1 MEEETCRP
9 GRRAWRRTAMRKW
22 TVGEVM
28 TADVVAVPEDATYR
42 TIVDLLAERRI
53 SAVPVVDG
61 ERRVVGVVSEADL
74 LYKVEFAGARA
85 ERRVLPSR
93 HRTDRQ
99 KGEGQVARD
108 VMSSPAVTT
117 KRETPLP
124 AAARL
129 MDEKRVKRL
138 PVVDEDGMLVGI
150 VSRADLLKVHLRTDE
165 ELHHEIV
172 EEVLV
177 RTLWLEPHE
186 VRVSVN
192 GGVVTLR
199 GHLDRKTLTELVVQ
213 LIASVAGVVAVEDE
227 LTYEL
232 DDTDMATSR
241 WYRSHPFS
249 AT

>member
-1 MEEETCRP
+1 
-9 GRRAWRRTAMRKW
+9 MRKW

-28 TADVVAVPEDATYR
+28 TANVVAVPEDATYR
-42 TIVDLLAERRI
+42 TIVDLLAEHRI
-53 SAVPVVDG
+53 SAVPVVD
-61 ERRVVGVVSEADL
+61 ESRRVVGVVSEADL
-74 LYKVEFAGARA
+74 LYKVEFAGARP
-85 ERRVLPSR
+85 ERRVFPSR

-99 KGEGQVARD
+99 KSEGQVARD
-108 VMSSPAVTT
+108 VMSSPAVITQ
-117 KRETPLP
+117 RGTPLP

-138 PVVDEDGMLVGI
+138 PVVDEGGVLVGI

-165 ELHHEIV
+165 ELHHDIV
-172 EEVLV
+172 DEVLG

-186 VRVSVN
+186 VQVLVD

-199 GHLDRKTLTELVVQ
+199 GRVDHKSVAGLAVRLT
-213 LIASVAGVVAVEDE
+213 ASVAGVVEVVDE

-232 DDTDMATSR
+232 DDTDLATSR

-249 AT
+249 TT